1 MPPSGGPPERTRPP
15 VATERS
21 HRRHSPSSGPVA
33 LFVDWDNFAIGL
45 RQEMPERPPDLGP
58 ILRWARRTGTL
69 IVSRAY
75 GEWRDATERL
85 AIYNAGVD
93 AVYAPVL
100 PLGGS
105 LAARTHTPHERW
117 GPRPPAIMAAW
128 RSPIIEA
135 TFPA

>member
-1 MPPSGGPPERTRPP
+1 M
-15 VATERS
+15 ATERS

-93 AVYAPVL
+93 AYERERLALERAADDLQQRIDAYNRTYA
-100 PLGGS
+100 
-105 LAARTHTPHERW
+105 R
-117 GPRPPAIMAAW
+117 
-128 RSPIIEA
+128 
-135 TFPA
+135 